1 VKGGLVPPREMIWVG
16 IAHPGFSLFE
26 NSLDDDYPL

>member
-1 VKGGLVPPREMIWVG
+1 MIWVG

-26 NSLDDDYPL
+26 NTLGEDCPP